1 MVFPK
6 MKKKTNKNDIILQ
19 VPEAIEVKPN
29 KEKKN
34 IKAVTHNFG
43 VVYERRNPK
52 VVIDEYKVFGTKQN
66 HKYY

>member
-1 MVFPK
+1 

-34 IKAVTHNFG
+34 IKPATHNFG
-43 VVYERRNPK
+43 VVCERRNPK
-52 VVIDEYKVFGTKQN
+52 VVTNEHKLFGTKPN